1 MGELR
6 TLASGGDIKSIW
18 DPKNDK
24 EVEAAKGQFKKL
36 RKDGFKAFKV
46 RKTGKKG
53 KEITEFDRNAGK
65 IIMVPEMVG
74 G

>member
-18 DPKNDK
+18 DPKNDA
-24 EVEAAKGQFKKL
+24 EVEAAEDQFEKL
-36 RKDGFKAFKV
+36 IDEGFKAFKV
-46 RKTGKKG
+46 GKTGRKG
-53 KEITEFDRNAGK
+53 VEITDFDRDAGK
-65 IIMVPEMVG
+65 IILIPPIAG